1 MAEQTGFV
9 GLSHLGLVS
18 SICWASLG
26 GPVVGVDVDEEAVG
40 RLNRQTFPV
49 HEPGL
54 EERFVRHRRSMT
66 FGTDFT
72 LLEECPLV
80 FIARDVP
87 TDEKNAGD
95 VAVVLDLVDRVVP
108 HLRAGAVLVVMSQ
121 VPVGFTRALRERIRG
136 ARPDLAFE
144 LIYWVE
150 TLIFGNAVE
159 RCLHPERVILG
170 CLEPKAP
177 LPGVLEAGVR
187 RFDAPVLPMRY
198 ESAELA
204 KGAVNILLYASVSCA
219 NTLSEL
225 CETVG
230 ADWSEIV
237 PALRMDKRIG
247 GSAYLRPSL
256 GVAGGNLERDLS
268 SLRALCRENGVDSA
282 LLDSLKDYNAGR
294 YEWVLQRLRRLVFED
309 VAHPTIGIWGLAY
322 KKNTHSTKD
331 SFSLRLIQD
340 LRDRATLRIYDP
352 VVPAVKIEG
361 SDPAPDR
368 VESPEEAL
376 AGADALVIMT
386 DWDEFAAIDGRKLV
400 DEMRR
405 SVVIDCVGVLEDVC
419 LGVEGVQYVSMGRS
433 PDAAEGGGA

>member
-1 MAEQTGFV
+1 
-9 GLSHLGLVS
+9 
-18 SICWASLG
+18 
-26 GPVVGVDVDEEAVG
+26 
-40 RLNRQTFPV
+40 
-49 HEPGL
+49 
-54 EERFVRHRRSMT
+54 
-66 FGTDFT
+66 
-72 LLEECPLV
+72 
-80 FIARDVP
+80 
-87 TDEKNAGD
+87 
-95 VAVVLDLVDRVVP
+95 
-108 HLRAGAVLVVMSQ
+108 
-121 VPVGFTRALRERIRG
+121 
-136 ARPDLAFE
+136 
-144 LIYWVE
+144 
-150 TLIFGNAVE
+150 
-159 RCLHPERVILG
+159 
-170 CLEPKAP
+170 
-177 LPGVLEAGVR
+177 
-187 RFDAPVLPMRY
+187 MRY

-386 DWDEFAAIDGRKLV
+386 DWDEFSAIDGRKLV

-419 LGVEGVQYVSMGRS
+419 LGVEGGQYVSMGRS
-433 PDAAEGGGA
+433 PDAAGGGGA